1 MAETKRIVVI
11 RKTSLSKF
19 AGFFEG
25 RIFRLRSLSWRYYS
39 TEKAV
44 CTPFFLKISR
54 KITFVPKMHR
64 EGVKGVFS
72 PFFCIKRLM
81 ELHMSCKIENKMQ
94 DEREK
99 RSWLSCV
106 QNKKSDR

>member
-1 MAETKRIVVI
+1 
-11 RKTSLSKF
+11 
-19 AGFFEG
+19 
-25 RIFRLRSLSWRYYS
+25 
-39 TEKAV
+39 
-44 CTPFFLKISR
+44 
-54 KITFVPKMHR
+54 MHR

-106 QNKKSDR
+106 QNEKSDRKAAYFFPFGLPLAYWHHDASVQVSHAGLRALHTRLPWKMIQ